1 MRYGYSARL
10 REDLNSRVLAALRAR
25 GMVNIAVVAEDVR
38 LRNLDENIAL
48 EDVERLVMQTA
59 QLYGAVM
66 ELDGLTSVEAG
77 RLTSLANDTHELP
90 GIDKSDTTGGQTA
103 PLKG

>member
-10 REDLNSRVLAALRAR
+10 RDDLNSRVLAALRAR

-38 LRNLDENIAL
+38 LRNLDENVAL

-66 ELDGLTSVEAG
+66 ELDGLTSVQAG
-77 RLTSLANDTHELP
+77 RSTWLADDKHELP
-90 GIDKSDTTGGQTA
+90 GIDNSDTTGGQTA
-103 PLKG
+103 PLQG